1 MKSNL
6 YKMKRLK
13 GPDGGQADI
22 SDPQWSSNKGYHCF
36 IEIPV
41 SQEKNMSSTFF
52 INPRSNPELRSLYEI
67 SMLPSLK
74 NLQDYFLGVMA
85 ILSDHFPIGYSALM
99 LLDAQKDTLH
109 VEAILG
115 VEREVHPPGCSSRKG
130 MIGKTLESRQ
140 PMLIQNLGQEPLYSE
155 VSKGTKRIERIRSPL
170 LCIPLVV
177 DNELIG
183 VINTDS
189 LYGPR
194 DEFNE
199 DFHFFSILSAIL
211 SPVIKNYQ
219 VKREEPLH
227 ASGKSK
233 TKSPLLEEILGEKL
247 TEVMNKIDPYVESKN
262 KMCFFDDII
271 AVVEKIL
278 IKSALVRVGYV
289 QVAAAQL
296 LGINRNTLR
305 KKMKDLK
312 IRTK

>member
-1 MKSNL
+1 
-6 YKMKRLK
+6 
-13 GPDGGQADI
+13 
-22 SDPQWSSNKGYHCF
+22 
-36 IEIPV
+36 
-41 SQEKNMSSTFF
+41 MSSTFF

-67 SMLPSLK
+67 SMLPPLK
-74 NLQDYFLGVMA
+74 TLQDYFLGVMA
-85 ILSDHFPIGYSALM
+85 ILSNHFPIGYSALM

-109 VEAILG
+109 VEAIHG
-115 VEREVHPPGCSSRKG
+115 VEMEVHPPGYSGRKG
-130 MIGKTLESRQ
+130 MIGKVLESRQ
-140 PMLIQNLGQEPLYSE
+140 PMVIQNLSQEPLYSE

-170 LCIPLVV
+170 LCIPLIV

-183 VINTDS
+183 VICTDS

-199 DFHFFSILSAIL
+199 DFQFFSILSAIL

-219 VKREEPLH
+219 VKRDEPLH
-227 ASGKSK
+227 PSGKSK
-233 TKSPLLEEILGEKL
+233 TKSFLLEEILGEKL

-262 KMCFFDDII
+262 KMCLFDDII

-278 IKSALVRVGYV
+278 IKSALGRVGHV

-305 KKMKDLK
+305 KKMQDLK
-312 IRTK
+312 IKTK

>member
-1 MKSNL
+1 
-6 YKMKRLK
+6 
-13 GPDGGQADI
+13 
-22 SDPQWSSNKGYHCF
+22 
-36 IEIPV
+36 
-41 SQEKNMSSTFF
+41 MSSTFF

-67 SMLPSLK
+67 SMMPPLK

-85 ILSDHFPIGYSALM
+85 ILSDYFPIGYSALM

-115 VEREVHPPGCSSRKG
+115 VEREVHPPGCSGRKG
-130 MIGKTLESRQ
+130 MIGKVLESRQ
-140 PMLIQNLGQEPLYSE
+140 SMVIQNLGQEPLYSE

-211 SPVIKNYQ
+211 SPVVKNYQ
-219 VKREEPLH
+219 VKREEPFH
-227 ASGKSK
+227 PSGKSK
-233 TKSPLLEEILGEKL
+233 TKSLLLEEILGEKL
-247 TEVMNKIDPYVESKN
+247 TEVMNKIDPYVETKN

-312 IRTK
+312 IKTK